1 MTKKLPPMPRGHSP
15 LLEDK
20 LATPIDRTKKAAKR
34 VLTPKQWKFVQEL
47 VMGDGQVT
55 MAEAAV
61 RAGWS
66 SGTAKEVARQLTNPE
81 KNPHVVAAIQELR
94 KDMAERFGTTMERHM
109 RDLQRIRD
117 LALQNGAYGA
127 AVQAEYRRGQ
137 ALGTIYIDR
146 KEIRHGTIDSM
157 SKDEVIRKLEELKRM
172 YGDPGKIIDITP
184 KDLDAAVDVKPPTEL
199 LEQAK
204 PEEEPEAARPRWPS
218 SETEEGYKLKQ
229 AYRESGYDDDAREQA
244 LSEIAGKPV
253 RLPYH
258 PD

>member
-1 MTKKLPPMPRGHSP
+1 MATEKPKMPRGHAHQ
-15 LLEDK
+15 LEKK
-20 LATPIDRTKKAAKR
+20 LATPVKPSKK

-55 MAEAAV
+55 MAEAAI
-61 RAGWS
+61 RAGWPAKS
-66 SGTAKEVARQLTNPE
+66 AKESARLLTNPD

-109 RDLQRIRD
+109 RDLQNIRD
-117 LALQNGAYGA
+117 LALQAGAYGA

-157 SKDEVIRKLEELKRM
+157 SKDEVMRKLEEIKRL

-184 KDLDAAVDVKPPTEL
+184 IQLEESLDSPPKIK
-199 LEQAK
+199 APK
-204 PEEEPEAARPRWPS
+204 PEVLAGQKLMEAMRS
-218 SETEEGYKLKQ
+218 N
-229 AYRESGYDDDAREQA
+229 DDADIAREQA
-244 LSEIAGKPV
+244 LSEIEGKPT
-253 RLPYH
+253 RLPYN

>member
-1 MTKKLPPMPRGHSP
+1 MATDKPKMPRGHAHQ
-15 LLEDK
+15 LEKK
-20 LATPIDRTKKAAKR
+20 LAVPVKPAKKK
-34 VLTPKQWKFVQEL
+34 VLTPQQWKFVQEL

-55 MAEAAV
+55 MAEAAI

-66 SGTAKEVARQLTNPE
+66 SGTAKEVARNLTNPD

-109 RDLQRIRD
+109 RDLQVIRD
-117 LALQNGAYGA
+117 LALQAGAYGA

-157 SKDEVIRKLEELKRM
+157 SKEEVMRKLEEIKRL
-172 YGDPGKIIDITP
+172 YGDPGRIIDITP
-184 KDLDAAVDVKPPTEL
+184 NQLDQAKDVKPM
-199 LEQAK
+199 LEAPDK
-204 PEEEPEAARPRWPS
+204 PEPDESEPEYTPGEILSHVTRTAHNADS
-218 SETEEGYKLKQ
+218 
-229 AYRESGYDDDAREQA
+229 AREQA
-244 LSEIAGKPV
+244 LSQIEGKPT
-253 RLPYH
+253 RLPYN

>member
-1 MTKKLPPMPRGHSP
+1 MTKKLPPMPKGHAHQ
-15 LLEDK
+15 LEAK
-20 LATPIDRTKKAAKR
+20 LATPIDKTKKAAKR

-55 MAEAAV
+55 MAEAAI
-61 RAGWS
+61 RAGWPPNN
-66 SGTAKEVARQLTNPE
+66 AKESARLLTNPE

-157 SKDEVIRKLEELKRM
+157 SKEEVMRKLEELKRM

-184 KDLDAAVDVKPPTEL
+184 KDLDAAVDVNPPVEL
-199 LEQAK
+199 LEQVA
-204 PEEEPEAARPRWPS
+204 PEEPAVARPRPANLG
-218 SETEEGYKLKQ
+218 TEEGYKLKQ
-229 AYRESGYDDDAREQA
+229 AYRESGYDDDTREQV
-244 LSEIAGKPV
+244 LSEVAGKPV